1 MNFKLEISVVNQERK
16 FISDRKYITIRKN
29 TKYKIKIV
37 ELKNYHKNRK
47 LIHKVQKYFIIKKY
61 NKFKTH
67 SKIYNF
73 P

>member
-16 FISDRKYITIRKN
+16 FIRDRKYITMRKN

-47 LIHKVQKYFIIKKY
+47 LIRKVRKSFIIKKY
-61 NKFKTH
+61 NKFKMH
-67 SKIYNF
+67 SKFYNF